1 MIAARVGTAGTGC
14 RGYGRCAPQRR
25 RAPGERARAR
35 ESGARAR
42 KGGREGGR
50 ERKDCERVSD
60 CAMHSQSKA
69 IDARSRPLDGRE
81 IAPFGRPNA
90 SRRHFDPS
98 KRVSPDRRVRATD
111 AHAYAFAYERARTC
125 VCTENVPSSGKYT
138 GQLASGQTATGHKAE
153 PWECIFVRVRE

>member
-1 MIAARVGTAGTGC
+1 MREESVM
-14 RGYGRCAPQRR
+14 GREEAD
-25 RAPGERARAR
+25 GERMGR
-35 ESGARAR
+35 EEREEEEEEEEE
-42 KGGREGGR
+42 REGGR

>member
-1 MIAARVGTAGTGC
+1 MREESVM
-14 RGYGRCAPQRR
+14 GREEAD
-25 RAPGERARAR
+25 GERMGR
-35 ESGARAR
+35 EEREEEEEEEEER
-42 KGGREGGR
+42 EGGREGER